1 MLKGQ
6 AGRLHDRAASVEHW
20 NMQFGR
26 VSTKLGGDLKRGY
39 FTFKLF
45 FVFCV
50 LALLNAKD
58 QIACLLFTILDSLL
72 KKSLS
77 IS

>member
-6 AGRLHDRAASVEHW
+6 AGRLHDRTASVEHW

-26 VSTKLGGDLKRGY
+26 ARTKLGGVLKKEDISLSNY
-39 FTFKLF
+39 FLF
-45 FVFCV
+45 FRV

-58 QIACLLFTILDSLL
+58 SFQIACLLFTILDM
-72 KKSLS
+72 
-77 IS
+77 